1 MREKQINSLQ
11 QRLLNSHNLFEG
23 DITFFDGHIQR
34 ITYEQFKQY
43 QPDTNDAN
51 MLQTQLNNN
60 MIVEE
65 ELNIDVLA
73 YYISPHVSQEDF
85 GIYFNE
91 GGINWLALYLE
102 NKINNNPMGRFFM
115 NIPHGQK
122 TEQEIFR
129 DLINIAKKILLRH
142 ELGHY
147 AIDYSLTQCN
157 TINSNDYHQFR
168 RERERQDILLDE
180 SICNANVARKQ
191 LKIFNSFPMRPKIG
205 FSLSLNLFCNEFMDS
220 QPEQYREYR
229 QFMTLSYNE
238 TCVDALNSIIG
249 VNFNK
254 TDFNEAIKEKSAM
267 SIPLYMVRKQ

>member
-23 DITFFDGHIQR
+23 DITFFDGHIQG

-51 MLQTQLNNN
+51 MMQTQLNNN

-91 GGINWLALYLE
+91 GGINWLASYLE
-102 NKINNNPMGRFFM
+102 NKIHNDSMGRFFM
-115 NIPHGQK
+115 NMPHGQK
-122 TEQEIFR
+122 TEQDFFR
-129 DLINIAKKILLRH
+129 DLVNIAKRILLRH

-147 AIDYSLTQCN
+147 AIDYSLTRCN
-157 TINSNDYHQFR
+157 AVNSDEYHLFR
-168 RERERQDILLDE
+168 RKRQSLDILVDE

-191 LKIFNSFPMRPKIG
+191 FKIFNSFPLQPRMG
-205 FSLSLNLFCNEFMDS
+205 FDLSLNLFCKEFLDN
-220 QPEQYREYR
+220 QPVRFGDYRHFVR
-229 QFMTLSYNE
+229 LSYVE
-238 TCVDALNSIIG
+238 TCVDALNSIFEMDFSK
-249 VNFNK
+249 N
-254 TDFNEAIKEKSAM
+254 DFNEAIRDS
-267 SIPLYMVRKQ
+267 SVNHIPLYMVSSP